1 MGIIDLASRASS
13 CRGLEYY
20 KTNKVAKI
28 VKINDNEYKSNV
40 SGSKKY
46 EVYLNIEHARKSTCN
61 CPLADGKRII
71 CKHIVATYFKA
82 FPNDAERFERIQ
94 IEAEEEYEKEQE
106 EIYDKIINC
115 LYKMK
120 KDELINEIIDIFSR
134 SPEWVLEDF
143 LRRNYND

>member
-13 CRGLEYY
+13 WRGLEYY
-20 KTNKVAKI
+20 KTNRVAKI
-28 VKINDNEYKSNV
+28 EKINDNEYKSNV

-71 CKHIVATYFKA
+71 CKHIVATYFKV
-82 FPNDAERFERIQ
+82 FPNEAERFERIQ
-94 IEAEEEYEKEQE
+94 LEAEEEYEKEQE

-120 KDELINEIIDIFSR
+120 KDDLINEIIDIFSR

>member
-1 MGIIDLASRASS
+1 M
-13 CRGLEYY
+13 
-20 KTNKVAKI
+20 N
-28 VKINDNEYKSNV
+28 NDNEYKSNV

-71 CKHIVATYFKA
+71 CKHIVATYFKV
-82 FPNDAERFERIQ
+82 FPNEAERFERIQ
-94 IEAEEEYEKEQE
+94 LEAEEEYEKEQE

-120 KDELINEIIDIFSR
+120 KDDLINEIIDIFSR

>member
-13 CRGLEYY
+13 WRGLEYY
-20 KTNKVAKI
+20 KTNRVAKI
-28 VKINDNEYKSNV
+28 EKINDNEYKSNV

-120 KDELINEIIDIFSR
+120 KDDLINEIIDIFSR

>member
-13 CRGLEYY
+13 WRGLEYY
-20 KTNKVAKI
+20 KTNRVAKI
-28 VKINDNEYKSNV
+28 EKINDNEYKSNV

-71 CKHIVATYFKA
+71 CKHIVATYFKV
-82 FPNDAERFERIQ
+82 FPNEAERFERIQ
-94 IEAEEEYEKEQE
+94 LEAEEEYEKEQE